1 MDAEHPKQAWYKL
14 AGTKTAE
21 ALKRRHFDAYYC
33 ETKAEA
39 LKKILSLI
47 PQTDVVSWGGSIT
60 LAELGVQQKLAEM
73 NYKVIDRATAKT
85 PEEKTDITRKT
96 LLCDTFLMSSNAI
109 TEDGQLFNIDGNG
122 NRLGALIYGP
132 KSVIVVAGM
141 NKIVKTLDDAVN
153 RVRTIAAPANRQ
165 RFPGETPCL
174 LTGACADCIS
184 TDSICAQMVT
194 TRLCKPTGRIKVI
207 LIGEELG
214 L

>member
-1 MDAEHPKQAWYKL
+1 MDATNPKQAWYKL
-14 AGTKTAE
+14 VGEKMVMAFK
-21 ALKRRHFDAYYC
+21 KRQFEAYYC
-33 ETKAEA
+33 ETGTEA
-39 LKKILSLI
+39 VEKVLSLI
-47 PQTDVVSWGGSIT
+47 PKSDVVSWGGSAT
-60 LAELGVQQKLAEM
+60 LSQLGVQKTIIEKG
-73 NYKVIDRATAKT
+73 YTVINRDTAKT
-85 PEEKTDITRKT
+85 PEEKTELTRKA

-122 NRLGALIYGP
+122 NRLGALVYGN

-141 NKIVKTLDDAVN
+141 NKVVHTLEDAIS